1 VTHDRRATIDVMAD
15 LLELDARDVVDVG
28 CGDGALV
35 RRFAGLGARVTGV
48 EVDPAV
54 VAAAQAREP
63 VAGERYVQGTG
74 QDLGLPDDSADVVVF
89 MQSLHHVPPAR
100 MDDALAEAAR
110 VVRPGGAVYVQE
122 PLPEGEFFELV
133 KLVDDE
139 TEVRALAQQALAR
152 ASAAGLQCDR
162 ELRFDVPVTLQ
173 SFDAVRARVVG
184 ADPSRAARF
193 MELEPQL
200 RERYGV
206 LAAPDGSASVTIP
219 SVATL
224 LYRR

>member
-1 VTHDRRATIDVMAD
+1 VTDRRSTIDVMAE
-15 LLELDARDVVDVG
+15 LLELDGRDVVDVG

-35 RRFAGLGARVTGV
+35 RRLAGLGARVTGV
-48 EVDPAV
+48 EVDPVV

-63 VAGERYVQGTG
+63 VAGEHYVHGTG
-74 QDLGLPDDSADVVVF
+74 QALGLGDDSADVVVF
-89 MQSLHHVPPAR
+89 MQSLHHVPSAA

-122 PLPEGEFFELV
+122 PLPEGDFFELV

-139 TEVRALAQQALAR
+139 TEVRALAQQALTR
-152 ASAAGLQCDR
+152 AAEAGLERER
-162 ELRFDVPVTLQ
+162 ELHFEVPVVLS

-184 ADPSRAARF
+184 ADPSRADRF
-193 MELEPQL
+193 MELEPHL
-200 RERYGV
+200 RERYSA
-206 LAAPDGSASVTIP
+206 LAEPDGSASVTIP
-219 SVATL
+219 SVAML